1 LPLVSIWKK
10 SIAANSTRLQRLLL
24 RLSQY
29 DIDLQYLRG
38 KDNVIADALS
48 RVSPLPLTAEDKEDS
63 EFIPVHMLTAEFPAD
78 AKSIADFRK
87 ATAEDLVSSLL
98 MKTVMD
104 GWQDSRKDCHPLLLD
119 YWNYRDEV
127 SAENGLLFKGCRLI
141 VPANLRNQVLHI
153 VHKGHFG
160 IEKMQLRAR
169 ETVFWPGISNE
180 IMEIAKACEVCQI
193 FSQSQQRET
202 LMSHEIPQSPWEKIG
217 IDFFEFQSQQYLL
230 IVD

>member
-48 RVSPLPLTAEDKEDS
+48 RVSPLSLTAEDKEDS

-87 ATAEDLVSSLL
+87 ATYCRRHGVISSNENSY
-98 MKTVMD
+98 
-104 GWQDSRKDCHPLLLD
+104 GWVARFKKGLS
-119 YWNYRDEV
+119 
-127 SAENGLLFKGCRLI
+127 SITNGLLEL
-141 VPANLRNQVLHI
+141 
-153 VHKGHFG
+153 
-160 IEKMQLRAR
+160 
-169 ETVFWPGISNE
+169 
-180 IMEIAKACEVCQI
+180 
-193 FSQSQQRET
+193 QR
-202 LMSHEIPQSPWEKIG
+202 
-217 IDFFEFQSQQYLL
+217 
-230 IVD
+230 